1 MAFGDNA
8 TLFPVYGQAFDFID
22 IIDNSATGNPVDAAT
37 LTLTISKA
45 GGAFAAAAGTATQ
58 IATSGFVKVSLTAAD
73 MQGIPIAYLI
83 TSTGTNAI
91 YAAGVITP
99 ISVTERTG
107 HWLGR
112 SPVRLEDSW
121 TAAAQYIE
129 NRVTQNNNT
138 GQINVY
144 AKGGTSSVLWTQSVQ
159 NVDGVETKGEAS

>member
-8 TLFPVYGQAFDFID
+8 TLFPIYGQAFDFIVV
-22 IIDNSATGNPVDAAT
+22 IDSSSSGNPIDAGT
-37 LTLTISKA
+37 LTLTVSKTGA
-45 GGAFAAAAGTATQ
+45 AFAAAAGTATQ
-58 IATSGFVKVSLTAAD
+58 IGTSGFVKVSLTAVD
-73 MQGIPIAYLI
+73 MQGTPVAFQVA
-83 TSTGTNAI
+83 SNSSNAI
-91 YAAGVITP
+91 YATGVITP
-99 ISVTERTG
+99 VSTTERTD
-107 HWLGR
+107 HWLDR

-144 AKGGTSSVLWTQSVQ
+144 AKGSTTNVLWTQSVE